1 VFRELLLQRVSGFC
15 GLSTVQL
22 DQLQQHYEL
31 MLRWNKTINL
41 TRIEGIEEA
50 VDRHYAESL
59 FLGSNLPPGTLTIAD
74 VGSGAGFPGIP
85 IAILR
90 PELLVSLVESHQ
102 RKAVFLKEATRS
114 LPNVAVIAKRA
125 EDLVK
130 TFDWVVSRA
139 VSWRDLQGLDLA
151 PRLAL
156 IGTDAPGAT
165 IPLPWANERRV
176 ILVSRETTMIK

>member
-15 GLSTVQL
+15 DLSTVQL
-22 DQLQQHYEL
+22 DLLQQHYEL

-41 TRIEGIEEA
+41 TRIEGVEEA

-59 FLGSNLPPGTLTIAD
+59 FLGSHLPPGPLSIAD

-90 PELLVSLVESHQ
+90 PEVSVSLIESHQ
-102 RKAVFLKEATRS
+102 RKAVFLKEATRG
-114 LPNVAVIAKRA
+114 LPNVTVISKRA
-125 EDLVK
+125 EDVVQK
-130 TFDWVVSRA
+130 FDWVISRA

-151 PRLAL
+151 PKLAL
-156 IGTDAPGAT
+156 IGTDASGTAVPF
-165 IPLPWANERRV
+165 PWANERRV
-176 ILVSRETTMIK
+176 ILVSRETTVLE

>member
-1 VFRELLLQRVSGFC
+1 VFRELLVKRVSDFC
-15 GLSTVQL
+15 QLSAPQL

-59 FLGSNLPPGTLTIAD
+59 FLGSKLPDGPLKIAD

-90 PELLVSLVESHQ
+90 PEVSVSLIESHQ
-102 RKAVFLKEATRS
+102 RKAVFLKEASRT
-114 LPNVAVIAKRA
+114 LPNVSVIPKRA
-125 EDLVK
+125 EDLHQ

-139 VSWRDLQGLDLA
+139 VSWNDLQGLALS
-151 PRLAL
+151 RRVAL
-156 IGTDAPGAT
+156 IGTDAPGRF
-165 IPLPWANERRV
+165 IQLPWANERNLV
-176 ILVSRETTMIK
+176 IVSRET

>member
-1 VFRELLLQRVSGFC
+1 VFRELLVQRVSEFC
-15 GLSTVQL
+15 ELSNVQL
-22 DQLQQHYEL
+22 DQLRQHYEL

-41 TRIEGIEEA
+41 TRIERVEEA
-50 VDRHYAESL
+50 VDRHYAEAL
-59 FLGSNLPPGTLTIAD
+59 FLGSKLPPGPLRIAD

-90 PELLVSLVESHQ
+90 PEVSVSLIESHQ

-114 LPNVAVIAKRA
+114 LPNVSVICKRA
-125 EDLVK
+125 GDIVEE
-130 TFDWVVSRA
+130 FDWVVSRA
-139 VSWRDLQGLDLA
+139 VSWRDLKELSIA
-151 PRLAL
+151 PKLAL